1 MDIIRIKSKL
11 PNTHFAPSF
20 DIRMGAFQF
29 DNQRVYERIH
39 DFLLDKESDILDGK
53 VKNLNTDNISA
64 KYALTTALC
73 YELKEAFDNDNKGN
87 EKFDNFLDFMQNNF
101 ESEMVVMG
109 ATVAL
114 SKYGIRPKFNQL
126 KNYKPFIQQYGK
138 LIEQA

>member
-1 MDIIRIKSKL
+1 
-11 PNTHFAPSF
+11 
-20 DIRMGAFQF
+20 
-29 DNQRVYERIH
+29 
-39 DFLLDKESDILDGK
+39 
-53 VKNLNTDNISA
+53 
-64 KYALTTALC
+64 LTTALC
-73 YELKEAFDNDNKGN
+73 YELKEAFANDDNGN
-87 EKFDNFLDFMQNNF
+87 VKFDNFLEFMTKNF